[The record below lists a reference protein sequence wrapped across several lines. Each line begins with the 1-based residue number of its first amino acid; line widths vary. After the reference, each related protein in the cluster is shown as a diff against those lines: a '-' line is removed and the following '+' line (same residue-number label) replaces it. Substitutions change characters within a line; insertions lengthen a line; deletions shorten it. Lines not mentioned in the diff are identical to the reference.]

1 MGWFSDTF
9 NPGKKYRK
17 QAARALQRAQFKGG
31 NMTTAGG
38 LSAGFSF
45 GDNGEFYSRQSLG
58 DFAPLFQRLLG
69 MSGDFFDKATTGAAE
84 VAERFDPN
92 MQALQAV
99 FGSSADIASQDPLE
113 RGGEVTD
120 LLRARRLPSARNE
133 INRTFERLFQ
143 SGGLSNQVT
152 REQVLDAESRR
163 LGDEDLGYQLA
174 GIQQGEQS
182 VQNAFTRMMGA
193 QGGMQGML
201 GFLEAMQGQDLQRG
215 MAALGG
221 AQALNAMP
229 MDLMRLVAGLQ
240 ATRSNVG
247 LGQAAGFNEVGKNAQ
262 STFMNF
268 TNWLQDTAQ
277 KSVDLYK
284 GI

>member
-1 MGWFSDTF
+1 
-9 NPGKKYRK
+9 
-17 QAARALQRAQFKGG
+17 
-31 NMTTAGG
+31 
-38 LSAGFSF
+38 
-45 GDNGEFYSRQSLG
+45 
-58 DFAPLFQRLLG
+58 
-69 MSGDFFDKATTGAAE
+69 
-84 VAERFDPN
+84 

-163 LGDEDLGYQLA
+163 YADEDLGYQLA

-201 GFLEAMQGQDLQRG
+201 GFLQAMQGQDLQRG

>member
-1 MGWFSDTF
+1 
-9 NPGKKYRK
+9 
-17 QAARALQRAQFKGG
+17 
-31 NMTTAGG
+31 
-38 LSAGFSF
+38 
-45 GDNGEFYSRQSLG
+45 
-58 DFAPLFQRLLG
+58 
-69 MSGDFFDKATTGAAE
+69 
-84 VAERFDPN
+84 

-99 FGSSADIASQDPLE
+99 FGSSADIANQDPLE

-163 LGDEDLGYQLA
+163 YADEDLGYQLA

-201 GFLEAMQGQDLQRG
+201 GFLQAMQGQDLQRG